1 MEMRNHG
8 KKETRNHG
16 NVKTCFIF
24 AIKIDNWKRPDFK
37 TPRLEAFEFKKQSG
51 TEVVLFFLKQN
62 IGIGFRNQVNILHI
76 WDRFFIKWSS
86 LLSFA
91 EKDWDRVPLSGF
103 YTPVVVLFNC
113 LDMTPVIEKAMA
125 PHPSTLAWKIPWM
138 EEPGGLQSI
147 GSQRVRHE

>member
-1 MEMRNHG
+1 M
-8 KKETRNHG
+8 RNHG

-62 IGIGFRNQVNILHI
+62 IGIGFRN
-76 WDRFFIKWSS
+76 KWSS
-86 LLSFA
+86 FLSFA
-91 EKDWDRVPLSGF
+91 EKHWDRVPLSGF

-113 LDMTPVIEKAMA
+113 LDMTPVMEKAMA

-138 EEPGGLQSI
+138 EETGGLQSM
-147 GSQRVRHE
+147 GSQRVGHE